1 MERIFKARPSSLG
14 KIMSNAKTKGELSAG
29 CKTYLQEWYSDSFE
43 EIKSKYMTKGIL
55 MEDKAID
62 FMATQ
67 LGYGIAEK
75 NINIFANDFLV
86 GTPDVI
92 IENKV
97 IDLKCSWNRKTLIEA
112 SEGINTDYEWQLRG
126 YMALTGCD
134 EAILFY
140 ALMDTPS
147 EANYGTEISYS
158 KVPNNQRWCAY
169 SFKRDEAKEQ
179 EIYDKVTKCREWLQ
193 EYDQEVKKKLGT
205 IKYI

>member
-14 KIMSNAKTKGELSAG
+14 KIMSNAKTKGELSAT
-29 CKTYLQEWYSDSFE
+29 CKTYLIEWYSDSFE
-43 EIKSKYMTKGIL
+43 DIKSKYMTKGIL

-75 NINIFANDFLV
+75 NINIYSNDYLV

-92 IENKV
+92 IDNKV

-112 SEGINTDYEWQLRG
+112 SESLNFDYEWQLRA

-140 ALMDTPS
+140 ALMNTPS
-147 EANYGTEISYS
+147 EANYGNEVKYDNLSDAE
-158 KVPNNQRWCAY
+158 RWCAY

-179 EIYDKVTKCREWLQ
+179 EVYDKVIKCREWLE
-193 EYDQEVKKKLGT
+193 EYDYQVKKNLGT